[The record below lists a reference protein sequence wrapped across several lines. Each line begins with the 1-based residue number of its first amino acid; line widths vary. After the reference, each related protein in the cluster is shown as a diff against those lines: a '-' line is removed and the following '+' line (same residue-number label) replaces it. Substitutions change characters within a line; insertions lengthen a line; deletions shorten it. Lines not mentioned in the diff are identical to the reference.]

1 MPEYK
6 STLLVQS
13 ADPQEIQ
20 KADLDLLQKINESSS
35 SLDELSSSV
44 DKLSDA
50 VEAIQNQIGGI
61 APISY
66 TRKGAILNSY
76 VEIDSVDRSFSTTWA
91 DGKIWAKNNY
101 AGNSKLL
108 VMLYLPARN
117 DSSSWG
123 GGYVSLQYSVNDAP
137 YVSLGQSGYDQ
148 VMHLGGAGSID
159 SNSYHFLL
167 DITGSSPCTV
177 QFKCQHRAYDGTLYI
192 NTYHE
197 AQGDFYSKLTV
208 LEIAKDDQRVET
220 PSSYAYYRP
229 AFYRYQTTDQAANQY
244 IHLKTNQNMNNVMFA
259 VQFQGYEYGSS
270 KPIDSTVVGYPYQPA
285 NDVIN
290 KGTSG
295 THTCG
300 AYKSSDG
307 YVVLTIY
314 LASTYYVGLLLNQIG
329 AGPQGLY
336 PLNITSATYSSS
348 ATGVY

>member
-1 MPEYK
+1 MPEYT

-20 KADLDLLQKINESSS
+20 KADLDLLQKINESSATT
-35 SLDELSSSV
+35 DELSSSV
-44 DKLSDA
+44 EGLSSNLEDLQKQVDA
-50 VEAIQNQIGGI
+50 I
-61 APISY
+61 APVNY

-76 VEIDSVDRSFSTTWA
+76 VEVDSADRSFGTTWA

-123 GGYVSLQYSVNDAP
+123 GGYVSLQYSVNGAA

-148 VMHLGGAGSID
+148 VMQLGGAGSID

-167 DITGSSPCTV
+167 DITGSGPCTV
-177 QFKCQHRAYDGTLYI
+177 QFKCQHRSYDGTLYI
-192 NTYHE
+192 NTSHE
-197 AQGDFYSKLTV
+197 AQGDFFSKLTV

-220 PSSYAYYRP
+220 PTSYAYYRP
-229 AFYRYQTTDQAANQY
+229 AFYRYQTTDQVANQY
-244 IHLKTNQNMNNVMFA
+244 IHLKTNQNLNNVMFA
-259 VQFQGYEYGSS
+259 VQFQGYEYGYG
-270 KPIDSTVVGYPYQPA
+270 KPIDAMAVGYPYAPS
-285 NDVIN
+285 NDVIH

-300 AYKSSDG
+300 SYKSSDG

-314 LASTYYVGLLLNQIG
+314 LTNTYYVGFLLSQFG

-336 PLNITSATYSSS
+336 PMNITNATYSSS